1 MRVGR
6 RGPTGA
12 DGPALKRTQR
22 YEGTDRQ
29 ARGRLLDVLRG
40 CAGPVE
46 QVRLDA
52 AWPADPGQRS
62 RALDSLLVDG
72 LVEVTDDGLFRLGG

>member
-12 DGPALKRTQR
+12 DRPAKRTQR

-29 ARGRLLDVLRG
+29 ARAVCSTSYEG